1 MATVYAFGGARQ
13 NDGRPHP
20 INQNDRQFRCGFGV
34 CEAVTPTARPVP
46 QQDLF
51 NLDFELF
58 DIDELRANLRR
69 VSDEVA
75 MAYKNMLNWFLDLER
90 NVAIKVQT
98 GDIEM
103 NITLFNK
110 LNLIIPKFSMARKVV
125 DSWYADYID
134 MVTDLS
140 DLFSEYSNSSTKLQS
155 LSTQNTVIGGIRE
168 NVITLARQN
177 ISKSKSIQRAI
188 TKILSIDARI
198 RSALQAL
205 TFKMNELTSG
215 TLRYGSKNER
225 KILNLTELSNAVMSL
240 GEGDSPLVKIQTQL
254 SSVINSTPLNFTL
267 RTRPPELLPNVNY
280 DPKNTFANDLS
291 SETVLEKLYAFRD
304 TTLYTTT
311 TKPAVDA
318 LQDYVEHKFR
328 DDLQYNN
335 MLAIIERIRV
345 QNVPNRFLD
354 TLQMNASNPE
364 NIYLTIDVIKQVI
377 NKLSDQDTIYR
388 ERLDQILQ
396 TAMNTATNIVEQ
408 GDVDMEL

>member
-13 NDGRPHP
+13 DDGRPHP

-34 CEAVTPTARPVP
+34 CETVTPTARPMP
-46 QQDLF
+46 QRDLF

-58 DIDELRANLRR
+58 DIDELRVNLRR
-69 VSDEVA
+69 VSEEVTD
-75 MAYKNMLNWFLDLER
+75 AYKNMLNWFSDLER

-140 DLFSEYSNSSTKLQS
+140 DLFSEYSHSSTKVQS

-205 TFKMNELTSG
+205 TFKLNELTSG

-240 GEGDSPLVKIQTQL
+240 GEGDSPLVKIQMQL
-254 SSVINSTPLNFTL
+254 SNVINSTPLNFTL

-377 NKLSDQDTIYR
+377 NKLSDQDIIYR

-396 TAMNTATNIVEQ
+396 TATNTATNIVEQ
-408 GDVDMEL
+408 GDAAMEL